1 MRTGTFFALGL
12 VAAAGCAAAAGCSS
26 KSSSSS
32 GQSQDQIDLQAAH
45 DYYVSHVHPA
55 VTNCVGCHAPGGA
68 GPAFMDTDAETSY
81 QDLASS
87 VGLIA
92 APKNSPLIQ
101 YVHMDKTIVESPEQ
115 RNVIAVWLGLEAN
128 ARHLDGAVPK
138 PATITD
144 AYKQFADCMNFEVW
158 EYYRMG
164 DLPFTETD
172 SEGPCLGCHTTGQGS
187 AFLSADSRST
197 FDNTKTFPYIQKL
210 VVGQLDDK
218 GNFLALVPSNRFID
232 KADEGCPNQDPT
244 TCHPRYG
251 LPPIVIGDIQGFV
264 STTLQDLATDTCGSN
279 IVVPQAEAGPVD
291 AGGG

>member
-1 MRTGTFFALGL
+1 
-12 VAAAGCAAAAGCSS
+12 
-26 KSSSSS
+26 
-32 GQSQDQIDLQAAH
+32 
-45 DYYVSHVHPA
+45 
-55 VTNCVGCHAPGGA
+55 
-68 GPAFMDTDAETSY
+68 
-81 QDLASS
+81 
-87 VGLIA
+87 
-92 APKNSPLIQ
+92 
-101 YVHMDKTIVESPEQ
+101 MDKAVVESPEQ
-115 RNVIAVWLGLEAN
+115 RNVIAVWMGLEAN

-172 SEGPCLGCHTTGQGS
+172 MAGPCLGCHSTGQGC

-197 FDNTKTFPYIQKL
+197 FTNSKQFPFIQKL
-210 VVGQLDDK
+210 VVGQLDSK

-232 KADEGCPNQDPT
+232 KADEGCMAMDQT

-251 LPPIVIGDIQGFV
+251 LPPVIISDIQGFV